1 MTDSQYQPPT
11 SNTDDCVSKIIEA
24 SSLEKSGQIEQAIA
38 LYQQVLELDRGGN
51 YGAVAE
57 KSLANLQK
65 SVAASAT
72 TTTTTTASDAS
83 WWAKLSL
90 RWKVTGLA
98 IALSTIPL
106 IGIGATAYYLA
117 GNSLSKQVSEAE
129 IARTAGMM
137 DKVNRFM
144 IERYGDIQIIAKQGI
159 FINPAIRDTT
169 SMPEKIEIVDNY
181 LKSYAIYDSI
191 AAFDLEGNVLVQSTG
206 GEKLGN
212 HKERDYFQQVIKTK
226 EAYISQPTKSQ
237 STGVVSVYMASPII
251 EKGTN
256 KMTGVVRARMPVKY
270 IEDVISNFNANG
282 EEYHL
287 IDSEGNFFVALETEQ
302 VGRNVAEDFPGLD
315 KLRATEEAGSTITVD
330 AVDNQ
335 EQLVAYSPSGTLEG
349 LPPLNWEGVIGIDTD
364 QAFAAKRHLLLILE
378 IGLLVT
384 VLGVAAL
391 ATYLSYKGTA
401 PILKST
407 EAVKKLGQGNLDIR
421 TEIKGSDELAELGS
435 NINLMAEQLQ
445 ELLKKQEAE
454 AWKQRQE
461 KETLQTG
468 VMNLLLDVEGAQK
481 GDLTVQAKMSEG
493 AVGSIADAFNATINR
508 LRRLL
513 EQVQTVSTEVGQL
526 SQTGESSV
534 RQLSDAALTQA
545 EEIDGALGNIAQ
557 INESVENVAKFAQE
571 AAQIAREGLIQAKEG
586 DRAMDETVNS
596 IEKIRT
602 TVAGT
607 SKKAKQ
613 LAESSQEIAQI
624 VDIISGIS
632 EKTNLLAFNASV
644 EAARAGEHGEGFRIV
659 AEEVR
664 RLADRITES
673 TKDIQQLVSTIQQD
687 TTSVLQGMETS
698 TTEVVNG
705 SELIRLTKQN
715 LRRLAQ
721 TNENINQYL
730 QSISSSTTE
739 QTNTSRQVNEKIT
752 GIATIARNNST
763 EAQDVLQSLRTLVQ
777 EAETLQSSVSQF
789 KLKA

>member
-1 MTDSQYQPPT
+1 MTDSQYQPPIP
-11 SNTDDCVSKIIEA
+11 NTDDCVSKIIEA

-38 LYQQVLELDRGGN
+38 VYQQVLELDRGGN

-57 KSLANLQK
+57 KALANLQK
-65 SVAASAT
+65 TAAASAT
-72 TTTTTTASDAS
+72 TTVTTISDAS

-106 IGIGATAYYLA
+106 IGIGATAYYVA
-117 GNSLSKQVSEAE
+117 SNAIQEQISEAE
-129 IARTAGMM
+129 TARAKGMM

-144 IERYGDIQIIAKQGI
+144 FERYGDIQIIAKQAI

-169 SMPEKIEIVDNY
+169 SMTEKVQIVDDY
-181 LKSYAIYDSI
+181 LKSYAVYESI

-206 GEKLGN
+206 EKLGN
-212 HKERDYFQQVIKTK
+212 HKDRDYFQEVIKTQK
-226 EAYISQPTKSQ
+226 TYISQPTKSQ
-237 STGVVSVYMASPII
+237 SSGVVSVYMASPII

-256 KMTGVVRARMPVKY
+256 KMIGVVRARMPVKY

-287 IDSEGNFFVALETEQ
+287 VDSQGNFFVALETEQ
-302 VGRNVAEDFPGLD
+302 VGRNAVEDFPGLN
-315 KLRATEEAGSTITVD
+315 KLQATEEAGHTITVE
-330 AVDNQ
+330 AIDNT
-335 EQLVAYSPSGTLEG
+335 EQLVAYSPTGTMEG
-349 LPPLNWEGVIGIDTD
+349 LPPLNWEGIIAIDTD
-364 QAFAAKRHLLLILE
+364 KAFALERQLLITLA
-378 IGLLVT
+378 IGTALT
-384 VLGVAAL
+384 VAGVAAL
-391 ATYLSYKGTA
+391 ATFLSYKGTT
-401 PILKST
+401 PILEST
-407 EAVKKLGQGNLDIR
+407 EAVKKLGQGNLEIR
-421 TEIKGSDELAELGS
+421 TSVKGSDELAELGS

-445 ELLKKQEAE
+445 GLLQKQEAE

-481 GDLTVQAKMSEG
+481 GDLTVQAKMSDG
-493 AVGSIADAFNATINR
+493 AVGSIADAFNATISR
-508 LRRLL
+508 LRKLL

-545 EEIDGALGNIAQ
+545 EEINQALGNISE

-721 TNENINQYL
+721 TSENINQYL
-730 QSISSSTTE
+730 QSISSSTIE

-752 GIATIARNNST
+752 SIATIARNNST
-763 EAQDVLQSLRTLVQ
+763 EAQDVVQSLRTLVR

>member
-24 SSLEKSGQIEQAIA
+24 SSLEKSGQIESAIA
-38 LYQQVLELDRGGN
+38 LYEQVLELDRGGN

-57 KSLANLQK
+57 KALANLQQ
-65 SVAASAT
+65 SVTVSVD
-72 TTTTTTASDAS
+72 TTTATKTKSDAS
-83 WWAKLSL
+83 WWGKLSL

-98 IALSTIPL
+98 IALGTIPVIAL
-106 IGIGATAYYLA
+106 GFSAYSIAAKTIGTQITQAEATLA
-117 GNSLSKQVSEAE
+117 LEMADKLSLL
-129 IARTAGMM
+129 MY
-137 DKVNRFM
+137 
-144 IERYGDIQIIAKQGI
+144 ERYGNIQIIAKAGI
-159 FINPAIRDTT
+159 LHNPTIRDATT
-169 SMPEKIEIVDNY
+169 PAQKDSVLTGY
-181 LKSYAIYDSI
+181 LQDYPFFDSI
-191 AAFDLEGNVLVQSTG
+191 AAFDLEGNLLAQSQ
-206 GEKLGN
+206 GEKLSN
-212 HKERDYFQQVIKTK
+212 HKDRSYFQEVIKTK
-226 EAYISQPTKSQ
+226 KTFISDPMDSQ
-237 STGVVSVYMASPII
+237 SSGVFSIYIAAPIVDRDTQQMI
-251 EKGTN
+251 
-256 KMTGVVRARMPVKY
+256 GVVRARMPVETMKPIFANY
-270 IEDVISNFNANG
+270 GTNNQNYQIVDSSNITFLSSNEEWKNKQLDANLSEVSAAKSNADTG
-282 EEYHL
+282 
-287 IDSEGNFFVALETEQ
+287 VLESKNLVT
-302 VGRNVAEDFPGLD
+302 D
-315 KLRATEEAGSTITVD
+315 K
-330 AVDNQ
+330 
-335 EQLVAYSPSGTLEG
+335 EQLVAFSSTKALEAM
-349 LPPLNWEGVIGIDTD
+349 PPVNWNSVISVDKDIAFAVEKQLLSAMGIGI
-364 QAFAAKRHLLLILE
+364 LI
-378 IGLLVT
+378 T
-384 VLGVAAL
+384 VAAVSAL
-391 ATYLSYKGTA
+391 AAYLSYKGTA
-401 PILKST
+401 PLLEST
-407 EAVKKLGQGNLDIR
+407 EAVKKLGQGNLDVR
-421 TEIKGSDELAELGS
+421 TNIKGSDELAELGS
-435 NINLMAEQLQ
+435 NINLMAEQIQ

-461 KETLQTG
+461 KEALQTG

-481 GDLTVQAKMSEG
+481 GDLTVQAQMTDG
-493 AVGSIADAFNATINR
+493 AIGSIADAFNATINR

-534 RQLSDAALTQA
+534 RQLSEAALTQA
-545 EEIDGALGNIAQ
+545 EEINQALSNIAE

-571 AAQIAREGLIQAKEG
+571 AAQIAREGLVQAKEG

-602 TVAGT
+602 TVATT

-715 LRRLAQ
+715 LRRLA
-721 TNENINQYL
+721 TTSENINQYL
-730 QSISSSTTE
+730 QSISSSTIE

-763 EAQDVLQSLRTLVQ
+763 EAQDVVQSLRTLVQ
-777 EAETLQSSVSQF
+777 EAETLQTSVSQF